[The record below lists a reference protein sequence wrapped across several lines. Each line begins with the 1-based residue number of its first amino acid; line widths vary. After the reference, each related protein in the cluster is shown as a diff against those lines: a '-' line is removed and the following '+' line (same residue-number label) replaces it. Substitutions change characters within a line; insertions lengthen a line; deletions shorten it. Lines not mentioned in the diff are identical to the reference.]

1 MDICTKVTL
10 RQRLL
15 KSGKIT
21 LYFDYYPAI
30 RNPKTNKLKRHDYLG
45 IYLYAN
51 PKNQVQ
57 RDFNQTMLEKG
68 ELLRCRRQEQVI
80 NRQFGFIDHS
90 QQKEDFLAYY
100 EEIAKKKSNTKWRIS
115 YKHFHIFTGGKCT
128 FGDVTVDLCNKF
140 RDHLLNT
147 NQLKHTKKK
156 LSQNA
161 AAGYFSTF
169 RCLLK
174 KAYKEKLLTENVNDY
189 LEYIEL
195 EDVEREYLTQ
205 DELITLAQ
213 TPCESDELR
222 KASLFSALT
231 ALRYGDVYN
240 LKWENVRQV
249 PGLGTCLVFKTQKTK
264 AQSTLPLCE
273 DAIELI
279 GERKTGKL
287 FPEFKKSLTDAPLKR
302 WIKAAGITK
311 HITFH
316 CFRHTYATLQMA
328 MSSNPY
334 VVSQAL
340 THKNL
345 GTTLRYTHEVPTALL
360 ETLGKITIKPKQ
372 QKMDT

>member
-1 MDICTKVTL
+1 MDICTKVFL

-15 KSGKIT
+15 KSDKIS
-21 LYFDYYPAI
+21 LYFDYYPPI
-30 RNPKTNKLKRHDYLG
+30 RNPKTNKMQRHEYLG

-51 PKNQVQ
+51 PTNQVQ
-57 RDFNQTMLEKG
+57 RDFNRTMLEKG
-68 ELLRCRRQEQVI
+68 ELIRCKRQEQVI

-100 EEIAKKKSNTKWRIS
+100 EEVAKPKKNTKWKHS
-115 YKHFHIFTGGKCT
+115 FKHFQRFTGGKCT
-128 FGDVTVDLCNKF
+128 FGDINVDLCNKF
-140 RDHLLNT
+140 RDYLLNT
-147 NQLKHTKKK
+147 NQMKHTDKK

-169 RCLLK
+169 RALLK
-174 KAYKEKLLTENVNDY
+174 KAYKEKLIIENVNEY

-205 DELITLAQ
+205 EELITLAQ
-213 TPCESDELR
+213 TPCEDDQLR
-222 KASLFSALT
+222 RASLFSALT
-231 ALRYGDVYN
+231 ALRYGDVHA
-240 LKWENVRQV
+240 LTWDNVREV
-249 PGLGTCLVFKTQKTK
+249 PGMGTCLVFKTQKTK

-279 GERKTGKL
+279 GERGTGKV
-287 FPEFKKSLTDAPLKR
+287 FPDFKKILTGKPLAN

-328 MSSNPY
+328 VTNNPY
-334 VVSQAL
+334 VVSRAL

-345 GTTLRYTHEVPTALL
+345 GTTLRYTHDVPTALI
-360 ETLGKITIKPKQ
+360 ETLGKIKIKPDK
-372 QKMDT
+372 KSEDV